1 MIVAFGEVYCRR
13 AEDDDEEEKVVF
25 PFLDPDEDGDDRG
38 EEQGEH
44 EYGSV
49 PLLTM
54 VSSRWNFLLR
64 FSRYR
69 FSTTLWDARRF
80 WCFSF

>member
-1 MIVAFGEVYCRR
+1 MIVAFGEVYWRR

-25 PFLDPDEDGDDRG
+25 PFLDPDDDGDDRG

-54 VSSRWNFLLR
+54 VSSR
-64 FSRYR
+64 
-69 FSTTLWDARRF
+69 
-80 WCFSF
+80 